1 MTVLSVSQIVGAG
14 IAPLSVGGSSSGP
27 SGAGLGGALHDT
39 WQNRAIA
46 KKVDTSKERRKAIAK
61 AKAKIEAKYATKAE
75 RLAAE
80 APVRTT
86 GSEVERASTRGSVT
100 KAAASLDSVPSDKE
114 FSTNEF
120 RKIREVLRQRYQ
132 GKSLSSMLAE
142 AAKMEA
148 MLLDDPVQGREALV
162 AAYSRAAPTTA
173 FVEPQ
178 HAKGLRGSLQRARQD
193 QQDAEDLAHWTAR
206 YGKRLPQILAEL
218 EYTDRALRE
227 NAAHAS
233 AKLAVRFGAPA
244 LESEIEPY
252 QARQHQKQVARRA
265 DEIGHTVVDA
275 LISQGHVPDDEDHLN
290 EVVAV
295 LQDPKFQH
303 DRTDAAKTFWR
314 ASQIARHPDHA
325 RITPRAAPTAKNDA
339 GRKSISGGP
348 SAGQGARNEKG
359 SGTIRDSVR
368 RVTAAM

>member
-14 IAPLSVGGSSSGP
+14 IAPLSVGGGSSGP
-27 SGAGLGGALHDT
+27 SGAGLGARISND
-39 WQNRAIA
+39 WSAQRDAKVVDDA
-46 KKVDTSKERRKAIAK
+46 KKRRRDIRA
-61 AKAKIEAKYATKAE
+61 AKAKIDEKYATKRE
-75 RLAAE
+75 RLAAD

-86 GSEVERASTRGSVT
+86 GSEVERASTRGTVA

-114 FSTNEF
+114 FSTKEF
-120 RKIREVLRQRYQ
+120 RAIREALRQRYP
-132 GKSLSSMLAE
+132 GAKLSDMLQEGARLE
-142 AAKMEA
+142 Q
-148 MLLDDPVQGREALV
+148 MLLADPVQAREALI
-162 AAYSRAAPTTA
+162 AAYSRVAPNAA

-178 HAKGLRGSLQRARQD
+178 HAKGLRGSLQRARAD
-193 QQDAEDLAHWTAR
+193 QQDAVDLATWTAR

-244 LESEIEPY
+244 LESEVEPY
-252 QARQHQKQVARRA
+252 KARQHQKQVARRA

-275 LISQGHVPDDEDHLN
+275 LISQGHVPDDEDHLA
-290 EVVAV
+290 EVVAI

-325 RITPRAAPTAKNDA
+325 RITPRKAAPAKSDA

-359 SGTIRDSVR
+359 TGTIRDSVR